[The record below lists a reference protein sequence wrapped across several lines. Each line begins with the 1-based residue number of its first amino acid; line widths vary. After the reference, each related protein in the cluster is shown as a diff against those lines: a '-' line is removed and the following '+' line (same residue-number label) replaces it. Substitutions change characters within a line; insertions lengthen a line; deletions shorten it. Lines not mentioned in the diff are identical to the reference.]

1 MNTLFRY
8 VSLVLSVTLISF
20 ITYSDVDTTSALRG
34 SVNVSGATIEAE
46 YTPTGLTKTTVSG
59 SSGNYSL
66 SFLPIGGPYRI
77 KVTAPGYESESVSG
91 VYLSLSDDANINV
104 VLSRTGSVDEIV
116 VTAQASEEA
125 FRIGS
130 ELFLQEKK

>member
-46 YTPTGLTKTTVSG
+46 YTPTGLTK
-59 SSGNYSL
+59 
-66 SFLPIGGPYRI
+66 
-77 KVTAPGYESESVSG
+77 
-91 VYLSLSDDANINV
+91 
-104 VLSRTGSVDEIV
+104 
-116 VTAQASEEA
+116 
-125 FRIGS
+125 
-130 ELFLQEKK
+130 